1 MAAKPTWQFPTN
13 EAGQIEGPIDSG
25 IEHFTGN
32 RDENVIRESIQN
44 SLDAR
49 PDDNRPAPVRVEFSV
64 APLPSAEIGADQLA
78 AALQA
83 AANSPH
89 NDNESYREQFQNAAR
104 RLRGIGN
111 GSVPCLRIIDSNT
124 SGARDSSASD
134 SIRPNKAPSKWEA
147 LTKGTGSS
155 AKPQKDA
162 AGSFGIG
169 KFSAFAVA
177 DMRTV
182 LYSTAY
188 ESEVEKGL
196 TRRFIGRTILV
207 SHEQGNE
214 KYQKTGFFSSD
225 DFEPLR
231 DTDVPRPFRL
241 TAPGT
246 ALYILGYEPKDGWR
260 NATIAAAIK
269 HFFHALVHNK
279 LNAVV
284 DRQEVNAKTL
294 HRFER
299 LLDKET
305 ANFVRVSQ
313 RTPDAETDI
322 PDIGHV
328 VLRIE
333 ERSSGRDR
341 EIALV
346 RDAGMMITARLRNM
360 NLPKLGG
367 LPRHWNGFTAVIEC
381 LSRGEQS
388 LLRDSESPQHDRI
401 SADYIVDPKRRRQA
415 RERLAELGEWVRSE
429 IAKRVEPPVAGG
441 DNAEEM
447 AKHLPIEDDGAGKAT
462 AGSVAIGQPRRPVVS
477 LPPYQK
483 NSAPPRSRIRGG
495 GSRGHVTS
503 PGDGTATGHRD
514 GQRGGVDSEPGKPR
528 VRSVSNAPTAFA
540 KPRFRAGSYDPNYSL
555 VVSFDNANEPLLN
568 VRLVAV
574 GEDGQDV
581 PIGIREAYIDG
592 QRMPVSND
600 AIQSINGDGER
611 LTIEFRT
618 REPVANKTF
627 YLKKE
632 ESE

>member
-1 MAAKPTWQFPTN
+1 MAAKPTWQFPAN

-49 PDDNRPAPVRVEFSV
+49 PDDNRPYPVRVEFSV
-64 APLPSAEIGADQLA
+64 VPLPSAEIGAAQLA

-89 NDNESYREQFQNAAR
+89 NDNEAYREQFQNAAR

-111 GSVPCLRIIDSNT
+111 GSVDCLRIIDSNT
-124 SGARDSSASD
+124 SGASDDSRS
-134 SIRPNKAPSKWEA
+134 NKAPSKWEA

-188 ESEVEKGL
+188 ESKAAKGL

-207 SHEQGNE
+207 SHERGSE
-214 KYQKTGFFSSD
+214 KYLKTGYFSGD
-225 DFEPLR
+225 NFHPLR

-260 NATIAAAIK
+260 NATISAAVK

-284 DRQEVNAKTL
+284 DRQEINAKTL
-294 HRFER
+294 PRFER

-328 VLRIE
+328 ILRIE
-333 ERSSGRDR
+333 ERSGGRDR

-360 NLPKLGG
+360 NLPGLGR
-367 LPRHWNGFTAVIEC
+367 LPQHWNGFTAVIEC

-401 SADYIVDPKRRRQA
+401 STDYIVDPKRKRQA

-429 IAKRVEPPVAGG
+429 IAKRAEPPVAGG

-447 AKHLPIEDDGAGKAT
+447 AKHLPIEDDGAEKNT
-462 AGSVAIGQPRRPVVS
+462 AGSSANGRSRRPVVS
-477 LPPYQK
+477 LPPYQQ
-483 NSAPPRSRIRGG
+483 NSAPPRSRIRGS
-495 GSRGHVTS
+495 GSRGPVTS
-503 PGDGTATGHRD
+503 PGDGTATGNRD
-514 GQRGGVDSEPGKPR
+514 GQEGGVKSDPRKPI
-528 VRSVSNAPTAFA
+528 VRAVSNAPTAFA
-540 KPRFRAGSYDPNYSL
+540 KPRFRAGAYDPNYSL
-555 VVSFDNANEPLLN
+555 IASFDNANEPLLN

-618 REPVANKTF
+618 REPIANKTF
-627 YLKKE
+627 YLKG